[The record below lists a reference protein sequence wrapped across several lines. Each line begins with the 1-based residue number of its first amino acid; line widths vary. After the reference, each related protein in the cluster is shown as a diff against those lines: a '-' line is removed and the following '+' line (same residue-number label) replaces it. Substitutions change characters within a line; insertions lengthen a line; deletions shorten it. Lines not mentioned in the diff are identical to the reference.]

1 MSAIREERV
10 VFEVDSVDVVGVLRV
25 PVGRTASAAL
35 VFAGPV
41 TSVKE
46 QTSGRYAMAMAV
58 RGFATLSFDHRHF
71 GESGGTPRHYVH
83 PDRKVEEL
91 CAAFGFLQ
99 QRPEVHPD
107 RIGAVGICAGAGFM
121 ASAVAADD
129 RVKAWGAVAG
139 FFQDACERRKTLGND
154 YERELERAATAREAF
169 ENTGEVAVV
178 SGPDAFGPEPRP
190 MPRPVSPLA
199 LMSWEH
205 LLRWDV
211 QSAAFDITA
220 PTMLV
225 HSDNAFAPKLARRFF
240 DSLGGLKEQVWIQ
253 SRAHEDFYG
262 QPEQVER
269 VTNHLTRHFKAYL

>member
-1 MSAIREERV
+1 MSAIEEKRV

-25 PVGRTASAAL
+25 PAGGSAAAAL

-46 QTSGRYAMAMAV
+46 QSSGRYAMAMAV
-58 RGFATLSFDHRHF
+58 RGFVTLSFDHRHF

-91 CAAFGFLQ
+91 RAAFGFLQ
-99 QRPEVHPD
+99 ERPEVHPD
-107 RIGAVGICAGAGFM
+107 RIGAVGICTGAGFL
-121 ASAVAADD
+121 APAVAADD

-139 FFQDACERRKTLGND
+139 FFQDACERRKALGDD
-154 YERELERAATAREAF
+154 YESELDRAAAAREAF

-178 SGPDAFGPEPRP
+178 SGPEAFGLEPRP
-190 MPRPVSPLA
+190 MPQSVSPLA

-205 LLRWDV
+205 ILRWDV

-225 HSDNAFAPKLARRFF
+225 HSDNAFAPHLARRFF
-240 DSLGGLKEQVWIQ
+240 HSLGGLKEQVWLE
-253 SRAHEDFYG
+253 SRAHEDFYA

-269 VTNHLTRHFKAYL
+269 VANHLMRHFKAYL